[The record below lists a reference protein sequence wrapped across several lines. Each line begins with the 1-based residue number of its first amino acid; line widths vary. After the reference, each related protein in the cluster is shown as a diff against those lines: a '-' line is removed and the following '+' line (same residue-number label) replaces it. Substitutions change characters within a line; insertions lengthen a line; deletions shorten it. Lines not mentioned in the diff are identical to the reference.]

1 MPKKEMKNINLE
13 NQRLLLSLL
22 DPARKDIIVVEIKK
36 PGFMPTGY
44 NVINNNGQTI
54 FSVVRNEMEMNVAG
68 SRFPENFSRFTM
80 EINGTRVVCD
90 SNDSANQDT
99 AAFLENKLKN
109 ALESKVHTQRQDE
122 KLHKARETMSAQD
135 KEIQTYLQNILQR
148 QK

>member
-1 MPKKEMKNINLE
+1 MPKKEMKSINLE

-54 FSVVRNEMEMNVAG
+54 FSVVRTEMEKNVAG
-68 SRFPENFSRFTM
+68 SRFPENFSRFTID
-80 EINGTRVVCD
+80 INDIKIVCD
-90 SNDSANQDT
+90 SDSINQDT
-99 AAFLENKLKN
+99 AAFLENKLKE

-122 KLHKARETMSAQD
+122 KLQKARETMSAYD